1 MSEKVGSIYYTVE
14 AKTEALLDAEKDVSK
29 SMEKMSSEMNKAD
42 KSADNLNTGLSKLAK
57 AIGAVIAA
65 SALRDMASMVQKY
78 QEMADRVRL
87 ATSSTQEFNTVQARL
102 LQTANGTYRS
112 LQEAQ
117 ELYIRTADSLRSL
130 GYTTAQA
137 MDVQDSLSY
146 AFVTNATS
154 ADRAGA
160 AIDAFSKSINTGKVA
175 ADQWETISSA
185 VPTVINQIAA
195 ASGKSAA
202 QVRALGAAGKLTA
215 TDLSEGLR
223 KALDE
228 NAKAAAGMTNNLVDA
243 GVRTKTALTQVLVSI
258 EDQTGA
264 LDTLTNGIIA
274 AADAVLNF
282 GLDAQKMES
291 FLQAAAV
298 AGAALASVIAGRL
311 IMGLKDSAAAL
322 YASTIGAA
330 AKAKADLAAA
340 QAATVLAAEELVQ
353 ARAAA
358 EASVGLSTHAA
369 AAQRLAVAETQATAA
384 TAALTVA
391 QRAVAGAASVAGVAM
406 AGLRSTLAFLG
417 GPAGLILLAATALVT
432 FGMNAKT
439 ASTEIDGLDK
449 AVKDLTKSQAAL
461 QNLKIDEALTT
472 LTENAENA
480 RRSVELMGNLMKTVD
495 PGSDRYQR
503 LNKVLIEQQA
513 AYEANSQKIRTYMQR
528 QQELQKVING
538 QPASGGK
545 STETPT
551 LTNPTPPDESAA
563 KKAAAEAKKRANEIR
578 QGTLEN
584 EKAIGDL
591 SQALAQAGL
600 KAQDLAEAQAVMKL
614 NEYAT
619 PEQIA
624 QVKALAAALYQAEQA
639 KANKQLLGQVDPI
652 AGENQAYQT
661 ELESLKKLNDA
672 KLLEEERYQELRTQ
686 AEQDHDDRL
695 KQLEEERFRRQSA
708 GNELIMATLD
718 DIQQAGTNAMV
729 GLITGANNGKEAMQQ
744 LAGSMLNQVVGALV
758 KVGIEQAKNFIM
770 GQSMQAT
777 ATAQGV
783 AQAGALAG
791 AYAPAAAA
799 ASVASFGGAATAG
812 LAAMAAAIP
821 TMLGL
826 FGGRQYG
833 GGVQANGLY
842 RINENGA
849 PEVFNAA
856 NGRQYML
863 PNSRGEV
870 VSNRDAAAGSSPAVN
885 VSVNLHEDAS
895 RAGQVT
901 KSVGPD
907 GEVQIDAWV
916 ANLLSDGKTSKA
928 ISQAFGLKRRGT

>member
-1 MSEKVGSIYYTVE
+1 M
-14 AKTEALLDAEKDVSK
+14 
-29 SMEKMSSEMNKAD
+29 
-42 KSADNLNTGLSKLAK
+42 TGL
-57 AIGAVIAA
+57 
-65 SALRDMASMVQKY
+65 
-78 QEMADRVRL
+78 
-87 ATSSTQEFNTVQARL
+87 
-102 LQTANGTYRS
+102 
-112 LQEAQ
+112 
-117 ELYIRTADSLRSL
+117 RT
-130 GYTTAQA
+130 T
-137 MDVQDSLSY
+137 M
-146 AFVTNATS
+146 
-154 ADRAGA
+154 
-160 AIDAFSKSINTGKVA
+160 
-175 ADQWETISSA
+175 
-185 VPTVINQIAA
+185 
-195 ASGKSAA
+195 
-202 QVRALGAAGKLTA
+202 
-215 TDLSEGLR
+215 
-223 KALDE
+223 
-228 NAKAAAGMTNNLVDA
+228 
-243 GVRTKTALTQVLVSI
+243 
-258 EDQTGA
+258 
-264 LDTLTNGIIA
+264 
-274 AADAVLNF
+274 
-282 GLDAQKMES
+282 
-291 FLQAAAV
+291 
-298 AGAALASVIAGRL
+298 
-311 IMGLKDSAAAL
+311 
-322 YASTIGAA
+322 
-330 AKAKADLAAA
+330 
-340 QAATVLAAEELVQ
+340 
-353 ARAAA
+353 
-358 EASVGLSTHAA
+358 
-369 AAQRLAVAETQATAA
+369 
-384 TAALTVA
+384 
-391 QRAVAGAASVAGVAM
+391 
-406 AGLRSTLAFLG
+406 AFLG
-417 GPAGLILLAATALVT
+417 GPAGLILLAATALAT
-432 FGMNAKT
+432 FGISARNAKT
-439 ASTEIDGLDK
+439 SVD
-449 AVKDLTKSQAAL
+449 
-461 QNLKIDEALTT
+461 ALTASINDMTSAQLKVLNLDIDKKILELSSKLKT
-472 LTENAENA
+472 LADNYAYASENANDTSSRGRRFAEDQVRIAGEISNVNQELEKYA
-480 RRSVELMGNLMKTVD
+480 RRRSEINKILDGTANGGNKPT
-495 PGSDRYQR
+495 G
-503 LNKVLIEQQA
+503 A
-513 AYEANSQKIRTYMQR
+513 
-528 QQELQKVING
+528 
-538 QPASGGK
+538 
-545 STETPT
+545 PT
-551 LTNPTPPDESAA
+551 LTNPTPPDDSIA

-661 ELESLKKLNDA
+661 ELENLKKLNDA

-812 LAAMAAAIP
+812 LAAMAAAVP
-821 TMLGL
+821 AMLGL
-826 FGGRQYG
+826 LGGRQYG
-833 GGVQANGLY
+833 GSVAPGGMY

-870 VSNRDAAAGSSPAVN
+870 VSNKDASGGSSPAVN

>member
-14 AKTEALLDAEKDVSK
+14 AKTEALLNAEKDVSK
-29 SMEKMSSEMNKAD
+29 SMEKMSSEMDKAD

-340 QAATVLAAEELVQ
+340 QAATILAAEELVQ

-369 AAQRLAVAETQATAA
+369 AAQRLAVAEAQATAA

-480 RRSVELMGNLMKTVD
+480 RRSIELMKKLMKSAGPD
-495 PGSDRYQR
+495 PERYQR
-503 LNKVLIEQQA
+503 LNKVLIEQEA
-513 AYEANSQKIRTYMQR
+513 AYEENSQKIRTYMQR

-545 STETPT
+545 TTEAPT

-578 QGTLEN
+578 QGTMEN

-661 ELESLKKLNDA
+661 ELENLKKLNDA